1 VTERDTVPRLG
12 AVTPLQPGDP
22 TRIGPYGLSGRLGA
36 GGMGTVYLGRSPGGP
51 AVAVKVVHP
60 ELAGDPEFRA
70 RFADEVA
77 AARRV
82 APFCTA
88 RVVDA
93 DTEAARPYLVT
104 EFVDGVPLSVTVA
117 ESGPLDPSTLHGVA
131 LGVAAA
137 LAAVHAAGVV
147 HRDLK
152 PANVLLSLSGP
163 RVIDFGIARALDAA
177 AAQHTRAGMLV
188 GTPGWMAPEQFR
200 GGSVG
205 AAADVFSWGSLVAY
219 AATGRN
225 PWAASGPS
233 GPSAPPAEQAERILR
248 GTPALDGLSGQ
259 LRRLVEAALAKDPG
273 RRPTARQ
280 LVDALLGGPAAD
292 PTRAAAG
299 VVERTWTGLPTAA
312 VPPRPPHAP
321 GPRGTRAM
329 PPGPWAP
336 PPGPRPAQGR
346 PPQGQPPRTRPPRG
360 RPPQGPPQDGPPQ
373 GGPPQGRPPQGGP
386 PQGGPPRGRPAA
398 PTRAMPPRPPDPTR
412 AMPPAPA
419 PAPAP
424 APTAA
429 PAAAPKRRF
438 GLRRPETVDVTPPR
452 PRRRR
457 WWLRKRLL
465 LPIGLVALAAFLA
478 PGESTTPPAS
488 GSQLGTAVRD
498 GQLEFVVRKVSC
510 GVPSVGS
517 GLVKRTAKGQ
527 FCLVDLTVTNVK
539 GSGRQLFEPFQKLVD
554 DGGDKH
560 GADVTARAVYRDQDL
575 WDKVD
580 PGEQVSGR
588 MVFDIP
594 AAATPDHLELH
605 DGPISRGVTV
615 RLR

>member
-1 VTERDTVPRLG
+1 
-12 AVTPLQPGDP
+12 
-22 TRIGPYGLSGRLGA
+22 
-36 GGMGTVYLGRSPGGP
+36 
-51 AVAVKVVHP
+51 
-60 ELAGDPEFRA
+60 
-70 RFADEVA
+70 
-77 AARRV
+77 
-82 APFCTA
+82 
-88 RVVDA
+88 
-93 DTEAARPYLVT
+93 
-104 EFVDGVPLSVTVA
+104 
-117 ESGPLDPSTLHGVA
+117 
-131 LGVAAA
+131 
-137 LAAVHAAGVV
+137 VHAAGVV

-336 PPGPRPAQGR
+336 PAGAGGRVPPGRGPGASGGPAGPGGPGGPGGSGGPAGSGGSGGPGGPGGLAGAAGPGGPGGAAPAGFRSAHGRPPQDRPPRTRPPQGR
-346 PPQGQPPRTRPPRG
+346 PPQG
-360 RPPQGPPQDGPPQ
+360 RPPQDRSPQ
-373 GGPPQGRPPQGGP
+373 GGPPQGRPVAP
-386 PQGGPPRGRPAA
+386 P

-412 AMPPAPA
+412 AMPPTPTPA
-419 PAPAP
+419 PAPT
-424 APTAA
+424 PTAA